1 MMSKCPSTLT
11 GGFINNTTASQSV
24 FRLALTALSRPA
36 VPCGLD
42 FKALFKE
49 CPPMPYVLAALVLTL
64 TDRTTRV
71 WLSES
76 LHKAKDWL
84 VFHRTPVLTSEP
96 QKASFVVAAGLSELP
111 SLGSLNPGS
120 DLYPERSATVF
131 LGGVLDSARQPEQS
145 NEPEILT
152 ALGPGL
158 KEPLVFEDHG
168 LTLDFINDWAE
179 NADRYPLG
187 VDVFLAGENRL
198 AGLPR
203 SLRLKYGA

>member
-1 MMSKCPSTLT
+1 MSKNQFALT
-11 GGFINNTTASQSV
+11 GGFIDDPMASQSV

-36 VPCGLD
+36 VPFGLD

-64 TDRTTRV
+64 TDRTALV

-76 LHKAKDWL
+76 LHKARDWL
-84 VFHRTPVLTSEP
+84 VFHRATVLTSEP
-96 QKASFVVAAGLSELP
+96 QEASFVVAAGLSELP
-111 SLGSLNPGS
+111 PLSRLNPGI
-120 DLYPERSATVF
+120 DQYPERSATVF
-131 LGGVLDSARQPEQS
+131 LGGVLDLSGRPGQS
-145 NEPEILT
+145 GEPKVLT

-158 KEPLVFEDHG
+158 KEPLIFTDHG
-168 LTLDFINDWAE
+168 LSSDFIDSWAE

-187 VDVFLAGENRL
+187 IDVFLAGENRL

-203 SLRLKYGA
+203 SLSLKYAD